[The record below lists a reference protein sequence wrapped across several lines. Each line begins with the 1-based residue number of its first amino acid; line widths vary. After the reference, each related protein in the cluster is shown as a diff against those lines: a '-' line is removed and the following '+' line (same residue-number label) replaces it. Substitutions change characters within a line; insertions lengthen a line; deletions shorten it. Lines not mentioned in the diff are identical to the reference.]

1 LLSHELGLWECGQ
14 WKCGGGGGGGGGE
27 GHRPHEARQ
36 FICAWVKV
44 QQLEH
49 HVVVLEGATA
59 EHGMHPPPFDQNK
72 PLFTLLS
79 HELGLW
85 ECGQWKCGGGGGGG
99 GGEGHSPHVARQFVR
114 APVKEQQEL
123 KVHTLQGTHVLVP
136 L

>member
-1 LLSHELGLWECGQ
+1 LSQELGLWECGQ
-14 WKCGGGGGGGGGE
+14 WKCGGGGGGGEGGGGEGEGGGGEGGGGGGE
-27 GHRPHEARQ
+27 GHRPHAARHLV
-36 FICAWVKV
+36 CASVKV

-59 EHGMHPPPFDQNK
+59 EHGMHPPPFDQTK

-99 GGEGHSPHVARQFVR
+99 G
-114 APVKEQQEL
+114 
-123 KVHTLQGTHVLVP
+123 
-136 L
+136 